1 MFQNR
6 AYPVNRPKTQPP
18 LAAPEPLSSR
28 YSSRQ
33 YAILKRYP
41 LSAVQFRTGSM
52 LPIPVR
58 SLPLGHDVTLLPRTE
73 KLHIPRPN
81 LQDGPSIAI
90 VVCPNVRLFQLADN
104 QHAPAFRE
112 ILVARL
118 GQALPRRHPKPD
130 CLLLP
135 LPVLACPRPRGG
147 NTEIRYR
154 IPVRQVPHLRIIA
167 QIPNQSD
174 LLIHCTVPSFHLQLD
189 RFIASVAR
197 QGSPNLIYP
206 YCTYVLVICQ
216 YPVSVSFPPRQQSP
230 LPTLTT
236 AGN

>member
-1 MFQNR
+1 MSQNS

-28 YSSRQ
+28 YTSRH
-33 YAILKRYP
+33 YAILKRNP
-41 LSAVQFRTGSM
+41 LSAVQFRAGSV
-52 LPIPVR
+52 LAIPVR

-81 LQDGPSIAI
+81 FQSSPCISTTVGPH
-90 VVCPNVRLFQLADN
+90 VRLFQLADN
-104 QHAPAFRE
+104 QHPPALRK
-112 ILVARL
+112 ILVTGL
-118 GQALPRRHPKPD
+118 GKSLPRSYLKPD
-130 CLLLP
+130 RLLLP
-135 LPVLACPRPRGG
+135 LPVSTRPVPIGG

-216 YPVSVSFPPRQQSP
+216 YPVSVNFPPRQQLSQP
-230 LPTLTT
+230 FLTT

>member
-1 MFQNR
+1 MFQIR

-73 KLHIPRPN
+73 KLHMPRPN
-81 LQDGPSIAI
+81 FQSSPCISTTVGPH
-90 VVCPNVRLFQLADN
+90 VRLFQLADN
-104 QHAPAFRE
+104 QHAPAPCK
-112 ILVARL
+112 ILVTGL
-118 GQALPRRHPKPD
+118 GKSLPRSHLKPD
-130 CLLLP
+130 RPLLP
-135 LPVLACPRPRGG
+135 LPVSTRPVPIGG

-154 IPVRQVPHLRIIA
+154 IPARQDPHLRIIA
-167 QIPNQSD
+167 QISNQSD

-216 YPVSVSFPPRQQSP
+216 HPVSVSFPPRQQSP